1 MKNKSFL
8 TRLVCGFFIGF
19 GFIVPG
25 VSGSAIAMTFDIYN
39 QMVDSVSNVL
49 KDFKNSFLFL
59 LPIGLGVI
67 ISAISLYFPLTYLL
81 KQNCFIIIMLFAGL
95 LAGSIKLVVKK
106 ANWKTKKVVEILV
119 FSLAFLSVI
128 GISLI
133 SYFVKDYGVNLLK
146 PKLINYIMVF
156 VSGVLFACSIVIPGV
171 SGTALLLAI
180 GYYYPIIKTLFG
192 EIISFN
198 LSLTNVLLIITFILG
213 VVIGV
218 FVISKVIKKCFDK
231 HEKSTYMA
239 ISGFAI
245 GSLPAMF
252 ISQDWGK
259 KTYNEVYIKLP
270 LSSLTVIFGVIL
282 LVCGFIVSYYLMDY
296 KEKKLLKSD
305 KNENS

>member
-1 MKNKSFL
+1 
-8 TRLVCGFFIGF
+8 
-19 GFIVPG
+19 
-25 VSGSAIAMTFDIYN
+25 
-39 QMVDSVSNVL
+39 
-49 KDFKNSFLFL
+49 
-59 LPIGLGVI
+59 
-67 ISAISLYFPLTYLL
+67 
-81 KQNCFIIIMLFAGL
+81 
-95 LAGSIKLVVKK
+95 
-106 ANWKTKKVVEILV
+106 
-119 FSLAFLSVI
+119 
-128 GISLI
+128 
-133 SYFVKDYGVNLLK
+133 
-146 PKLINYIMVF
+146 MVF